1 MGSDG
6 ISQIS
11 HFRHAWLC
19 LLDNLDISQLPT
31 FGGGSVVTSFQGGLS
46 AASMAFAALA
56 ATGTTAVKFFQ
67 NVFVLIQV
75 HNVDKWFLMFLYIL
89 RLQLNG
95 PAFFFADKPDLLVL
109 GMKSHKTLHR
119 ND

>member
-1 MGSDG
+1 MLFEQWDQMGSDG
-6 ISQIS
+6 IRWDQMGSVRS
-11 HFRHAWLC
+11 VTFVRFAWLC
-19 LLDNLDISQLPT
+19 LLDISQLPT
-31 FGGGSVVTSFQGGLS
+31 FGGGSVVNSSQGGLS

-95 PAFFFADKPDLLVL
+95 PAFFC
-109 GMKSHKTLHR
+109 
-119 ND
+119 